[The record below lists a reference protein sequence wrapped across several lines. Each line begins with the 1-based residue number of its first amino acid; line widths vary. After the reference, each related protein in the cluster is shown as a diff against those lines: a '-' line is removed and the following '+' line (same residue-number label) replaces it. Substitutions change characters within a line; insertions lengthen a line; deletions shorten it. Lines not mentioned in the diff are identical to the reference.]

1 MQAINYCH
9 SNKICHRDLKPEN
22 FLFLTKDKDSPLKV
36 IDFGLSRVFGEDVF
50 DINKIVEAQSKKKI
64 KKGRK
69 RRGEITMNTRAG
81 TVISSIQKILHLIFF
96 SIALLHRTR
105 SHHRGIQRRLRH
117 MVRRSNP
124 LYFTMWIPTLLRGD
138 RHWDYVKCKKVK
150 IWLRGRGMGKCR

>member
-22 FLFLTKDKDSPLKV
+22 FLFLTKEKDSPLKV

-81 TVISSIQKILHLIFF
+81 TVTSLHHPPNFL
-96 SIALLHRTR
+96 ALLHRP
-105 SHHRGIQRRLRH
+105 RGHLRGVQRRLRY
-117 MVRRSNP
+117 MVRRSHP
-124 LYFTMWIPTLLRGD
+124 VHFAVWIPSFLWGD
-138 RHWDYVKCKKVK
+138 R
-150 IWLRGRGMGKCR
+150 